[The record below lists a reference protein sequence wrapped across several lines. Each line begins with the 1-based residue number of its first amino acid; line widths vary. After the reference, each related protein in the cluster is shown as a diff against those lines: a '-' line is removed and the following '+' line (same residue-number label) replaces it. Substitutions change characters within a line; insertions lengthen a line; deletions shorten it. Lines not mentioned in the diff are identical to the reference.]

1 MTAGAGMAVTAAVGV
16 MAIEATAGQII
27 VAIGAIEAITVVA
40 ITMAEAIAGK
50 HPIKKRRMKRRFFC
64 A

>member
-1 MTAGAGMAVTAAVGV
+1 MAVTAAVGV

-27 VAIGAIEAITVVA
+27 VAIGVIGAITVVA

-50 HPIKKRRMKRRFFC
+50 HSKKSG

>member
-1 MTAGAGMAVTAAVGV
+1 MAVTAAVGV

-27 VAIGAIEAITVVA
+27 VAIEAIEAITVVA